1 MTVNKFLWFSFFVF
15 FFSACRQDAPV
26 VEIAPL
32 AIESSSFVVSTP
44 NYNLAGEFPEAGD
57 THPTVQVEIIQ
68 PHGMVQVT
76 VGHDFV
82 FYVKQEQ
89 QSVETVRDDL
99 RTQDLFDLIFFD
111 TQPDAVFYETILPD
125 GNTAGHHYIRCFE
138 SGNQSFVA
146 YTDDAAIYNYYTA
159 LQAGKLINSLAVV
172 Q

>member
-1 MTVNKFLWFSFFVF
+1 M
-15 FFSACRQDAPV
+15 
-26 VEIAPL
+26 VEIVPQ

-44 NYNLAGEFPEAGD
+44 NYNLSGEFPEAGD

-68 PHGMVQVT
+68 PQGLVQVT
-76 VGHDFV
+76 IGHDFV

-89 QSVETVRDDL
+89 QSVVTVRSDL

-138 SGNQSFVA
+138 SLNQSFVA
-146 YTDDAAIYNYYTA
+146 YTDDAAIYNYYTT

-172 Q
+172 H

>member
-1 MTVNKFLWFSFFVF
+1 MKKYIWFSFFVLL
-15 FFSACRQDAPV
+15 FSACRQDAPAP
-26 VEIAPL
+26 EITPQVA
-32 AIESSSFVVSTP
+32 ESSSFVVSTP
-44 NYNLAGEFPEAGD
+44 SYNLAGAFPETGAA
-57 THPTVQVEIIQ
+57 HPTVQVEIIQ
-68 PHGMVQVT
+68 PQGIVQVT

-89 QSVETVRDDL
+89 QSVETVRNDL
-99 RTQDLFDLIFFD
+99 RAQDVFDLIFFD

-146 YTDDAAIYNYYTA
+146 YTDDAAMYNYYTA